1 MGLAAVD
8 RNADIGSRDIS
19 FADLYLSLA
28 DHGVGASGRA
38 WCDGTDRQSSHTTLV
53 RGPGLFQL
61 QPVFLP
67 GAEFTV
73 QPLNQEPSLHAMF
86 ATRLPS
92 AIASFFSSSSIN
104 GCFLPWAQ

>member
-1 MGLAAVD
+1 MGLAAVG
-8 RNADIGSRDIS
+8 RNVDIDSRDIGC
-19 FADLYLSLA
+19 ADLYLSLA
-28 DHGVGASGRA
+28 DDGVGASGRA

-53 RGPGLFQL
+53 GGLGLFQL

-67 GAEFTV
+67 GAGPES
-73 QPLNQEPSLHAMF
+73 QPLNQEPSLHAIF